1 MADRRSNERK
11 MSPPEVPK
19 VEGQQSGK
27 KTFRRQRNRTT
38 VKKEFVSSNIGVK
51 TFMFDVGH
59 AKYAAKYQ
67 QSIEG
72 LALHIQS
79 TYTNGSSIVKS
90 IRELKLVVINV
101 DDYPTG
107 TGGGAPDQRQIH
119 LWQQTINVQVK
130 EQRVLAEN
138 VKKAYALI
146 LGQCSPMLSSK
157 IKGSD
162 KYTDTSKDSDVV
174 KLLKIIRGYCC
185 NVTDHQQ
192 TTVALQNAKH
202 RVSTFYQHAKMTTM
216 EYLKFFTALVGVVET
231 FGGLYGREPGLVEDK
246 IKIQAGIANR
256 ANLTP
261 EELEVAHATCRE
273 EYLACMLLRGAD
285 NGRYYKLKDD
295 LANKMALGQD
305 NYSKTIVETTQLL
318 NDYRVPPRA

>member
-1 MADRRSNERK
+1 
-11 MSPPEVPK
+11 MSPPQAPK

-27 KTFRRQRNRTT
+27 KTFHRQGNKTT
-38 VKKEFVSSNIGVK
+38 VNKKEFVSTNIGVE
-51 TFMFDVGH
+51 TFTFDVGH
-59 AKYAAKYQ
+59 TKYAAKYQ

-79 TYTNGSSIVKS
+79 TYTNGSSIAKS

-101 DDYPTG
+101 DDYPVG
-107 TGGGAPDQRQIH
+107 PGGGVPDQRQIH
-119 LWQQTINVQVK
+119 LWQQIINVQVK

-162 KYTDTSKDSDVV
+162 KYTDASKDSDVV

-192 TTVALQNAKH
+192 TTVALKNAKH
-202 RVSTFYQHAKMTTM
+202 RVLTFYQHAQMTTT
-216 EYLKFFTALVGVVET
+216 EYVEFYTALVGVVET
-231 FGGLYGREPGLVEDK
+231 FGGSYGCEPGLVKDEVQSK
-246 IKIQAGIANR
+246 RGSLIA
-256 ANLTP
+256 TIP
-261 EELEVAHATCRE
+261 
-273 EYLACMLLRGAD
+273 LLMNSRSRMQHVE
-285 NGRYYKLKDD
+285 NG
-295 LANKMALGQD
+295 
-305 NYSKTIVETTQLL
+305 T
-318 NDYRVPPRA
+318 

>member
-79 TYTNGSSIVKS
+79 TYTNGSSIAKL
-90 IRELKLVVINV
+90 IRELKLVVIDV
-101 DDYPTG
+101 DNYPTG

-130 EQRVLAEN
+130 EQRVLAKN

-162 KYTDTSKDSDVV
+162 KYTDASKDSDIL
-174 KLLKIIRGYCC
+174 KLLKIIRRYCC

-192 TTVALQNAKH
+192 TTVALENAKH
-202 RVSTFYQHAKMTTM
+202 CLSTFYQHAGMMTA
-216 EYLKFFTALVGVVET
+216 EYVEFFTALVGVIET
-231 FGGLYGREPGLVEDK
+231 FGGLYGSEPGLVKDE
-246 IKIQAGIANR
+246 IKFKQRLLIVPIPHPKNSRSHTQR
-256 ANLTP
+256 A
-261 EELEVAHATCRE
+261 A
-273 EYLACMLLRGAD
+273 
-285 NGRYYKLKDD
+285 K
-295 LANKMALGQD
+295 
-305 NYSKTIVETTQLL
+305 SI
-318 NDYRVPPRA
+318 